1 MNINLNP
8 FDVDFT
14 EPAMT
19 FVKSCTLLMAG
30 TALEGVEPVHL
41 PPIVIECAKVLAYL
55 GASDAFFKFI
65 LVLIM
70 GNNVSNEK

>member
-19 FVKSCTLLMAG
+19 FVKSCTLLIAG

-55 GASDAFFKFI
+55 GASVAFFKFI

>member
-55 GASDAFFKFI
+55 GASVAFFKFI

>member
-41 PPIVIECAKVLAYL
+41 PPIIIECAKVLAYL
-55 GASDAFFKFI
+55 GASVAFFKFI

>member
-1 MNINLNP
+1 
-8 FDVDFT
+8 
-14 EPAMT
+14 MT

-55 GASDAFFKFI
+55 GASVAFFKFVM
-65 LVLIM
+65 VLIM
-70 GNNVSNEK
+70 GNNVTNEK